1 MACRCRKRWR
11 SWGCNLTGKIAV
23 KFYGLMRR
31 RLQTAAVEIAGDD
44 LTIMTLLRLAEEK
57 TGQSFLDELLDR
69 EQGLLTGTIIL
80 VNGEN
85 IRLLEGLET
94 RLKAS
99 DHVDLFSPAGG
110 G

>member
-1 MACRCRKRWR
+1 MA
-11 SWGCNLTGKIAV
+11 GTIAV

-31 RLQTAAVEIAGDD
+31 RLRTAAVEIAGDE
-44 LTIMTLLRLAEEK
+44 LTIMALLRLAEKE

-69 EQGLLTGTIIL
+69 ESGLLTGTIIL

-85 IRLLEGLET
+85 IRLRQGLQT
-94 RLKAS
+94 RVQAGDS
-99 DHVDLFSPAGG
+99 VAPFSPAGG

>member
-1 MACRCRKRWR
+1 MAYRCRKRWR
-11 SWGCNLTGKIAV
+11 TWGCNLAGKIAV

-44 LTIMTLLRLAEEK
+44 LTIMTLLRLAEDK
-57 TGQSFLDELLDR
+57 TGQSFLDELLDKDK
-69 EQGLLTGTIIL
+69 GLLTGTIIL

-85 IRLLEGLET
+85 IRLGQGLQT
-94 RLKAS
+94 RVKAGDS
-99 DHVDLFSPAGG
+99 VALFSPAGG

>member
-1 MACRCRKRWR
+1 
-11 SWGCNLTGKIAV
+11 LTGKIAV

-31 RLQTAAVEIAGDD
+31 RAGTSALTIADDD
-44 LTIMTLLRLAEEK
+44 LTITALLRLAEEK
-57 TGQSFLDELLDR
+57 TGQSFLDELLDKDR
-69 EQGLLTGTIIL
+69 GLLAGTIIL

-85 IRLLEGLET
+85 IRLRQGLET
-94 RLKAS
+94 RVQAG

>member
-1 MACRCRKRWR
+1 MACRCRERWR
-11 SWGCNLTGKIAV
+11 TWDCNLAGKIAV

-31 RLQTAAVEIAGDD
+31 RLQTASVEIAGDD
-44 LTIMTLLRLAEEK
+44 LTILALLRLAEEK
-57 TGQSFLDELLDR
+57 TGQSFLDELLDKDK
-69 EQGLLTGTIIL
+69 GLLTGTIIL

-85 IRLLEGLET
+85 IRSREGLET
-94 RLKAS
+94 RIMAG

>member
-11 SWGCNLTGKIAV
+11 SWGCNLAGKIAV

-44 LTIMTLLRLAEEK
+44 LTIMALLRLAEEK

-69 EQGLLTGTIIL
+69 ERGLLTGTIIL

-85 IRLLEGLET
+85 IRSREGLET
-94 RLKAS
+94 RIKDG

>member
-1 MACRCRKRWR
+1 
-11 SWGCNLTGKIAV
+11 LTGKIAV

-31 RLQTAAVEIAGDD
+31 RAGTAALTIADDD
-44 LTIMTLLRLAEEK
+44 LTIAALLRLAEEK
-57 TGQSFLDELLDR
+57 TGQSFLDELLDKDR
-69 EQGLLTGTIIL
+69 GLLAGTIIL

-85 IRLLEGLET
+85 IRLRQGLET
-94 RLKAS
+94 RVQAG